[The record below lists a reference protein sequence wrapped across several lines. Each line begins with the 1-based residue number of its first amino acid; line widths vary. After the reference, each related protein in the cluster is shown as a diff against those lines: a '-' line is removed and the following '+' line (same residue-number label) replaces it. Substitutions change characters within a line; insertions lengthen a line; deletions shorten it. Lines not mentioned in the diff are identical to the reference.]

1 MWLNA
6 RVLARIISEL
16 ITQFETSLFSTCL
29 PQKCHELHTRGPC
42 GENETFVFSP
52 PEGRPFCI
60 YNLCGHPE
68 MALHDDGRCYFLGE
82 RGPCGED
89 SELRLDERTKMP
101 SCQPVKVKVGEENL
115 QICNSIEI
123 ISPFC

>member
-1 MWLNA
+1 M
-6 RVLARIISEL
+6 VES
-16 ITQFETSLFSTCL
+16 CL
-29 PQKCHELHTRGPC
+29 QKCHELHTRGPC

-101 SCQPVKVKVGEENL
+101 SCQPVKVKVGEDNL
-115 QICNSIEI
+115 QI
-123 ISPFC
+123 

>member
-1 MWLNA
+1 M
-6 RVLARIISEL
+6 ARIIPEH
-16 ITQFETSLFSTCL
+16 ITRFKSFPVFTFL
-29 PQKCHELHTRGPC
+29 QKCHELHTRGPC
-42 GENETFVFSP
+42 DENETFVFSP